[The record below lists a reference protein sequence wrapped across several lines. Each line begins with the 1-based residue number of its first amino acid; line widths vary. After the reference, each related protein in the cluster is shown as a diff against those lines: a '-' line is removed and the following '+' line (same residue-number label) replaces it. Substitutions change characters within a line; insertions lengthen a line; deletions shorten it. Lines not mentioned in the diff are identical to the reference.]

1 MRDTVSLKGI
11 RARGHHGVLA
21 FEREIGQTFVVDV
34 DMVVDVGPAAEADDL
49 ALTVDYGAVATEVAA
64 IVSGRPFQLIETLAV
79 RIAER
84 VKQVPGVAEVTVAV
98 HKPYAPV
105 TEVFD
110 DVVVRVTR

>member
-1 MRDTVSLKGI
+1 MSDTVSLRGI
-11 RARGHHGVLA
+11 RARGFHGVLD
-21 FEREIGQTFVVDV
+21 FEREVGQTFVVDV
-34 DMVVDVGPAAEADDL
+34 EMVVDVGPAAASDDL
-49 ALTVDYGAVATEVAA
+49 ALTVDYGAVATAVAA
-64 IVSGRPFQLIETLAV
+64 LITGPPLHLIETLAV

-84 VKQVPGVAEVTVAV
+84 VKSFEGVQAVTVAV